1 MLNFISKRE
10 LKDAPELEELKA
22 PLFALKHEVNPLS
35 FLNKNSHIWVER
47 EGYYDVYELTQ
58 SWDSQLDTRAEF
70 VNALWNEAMM
80 KK

>member
-10 LKDAPELEELKA
+10 LKNAPELEELKA

-58 SWDSQLDTRAEF
+58 SWDGQLGTRAEF
-70 VNALWNEAMM
+70 VDALWNEAMM